1 MAEMCSHSGPEVSAV
16 DKGGPE
22 PENPRTDLQII
33 HNGAASASAYITHA
47 IIRYFAVEFD
57 DKKKSYMTAAKLKK
71 ARRAQKACIFECTFS
86 R

>member
-1 MAEMCSHSGPEVSAV
+1 MCSLSHEVSAV

-33 HNGAASASAYITHA
+33 HNGAASAAAYITHA

-57 DKKKSYMTAAKLKK
+57 NKKKVIQSGAAY
-71 ARRAQKACIFECTFS
+71 RSPGFEDENLGS
-86 R
+86 SPGR